1 MFLLCRRDAP
11 KSTSLGEA
19 SKSLQHGFLGLL
31 WLYTST
37 DLPPQN
43 TTHLKPL
50 LVGIYSINVLL
61 MFYT

>member
-37 DLPPQN
+37 SQTSFSGN
-43 TTHLKPL
+43 TFYKCAT
-50 LVGIYSINVLL
+50 YVLH
-61 MFYT
+61 MIEVRSH